1 MRNFNRRERRRDKV
15 KGWARRLRLQG
26 FSLVEVTL
34 AMGLLVFVMVAIM
47 ALLSAA
53 LKSELEA
60 ERETQATFVSQNI
73 FSDLAS
79 GASPTNTFL
88 VCGPDVLE
96 PSGML
101 PLNLTRSS
109 VSCLI
114 YSEQG
119 TALGIETIP
128 GFVLPVATIGA
139 RYGARVTVS
148 PVADRP
154 NVSRVEVE
162 VEVPV
167 TVSTAGRSK
176 FQFVAEIR
184 NQ

>member
-1 MRNFNRRERRRDKV
+1 MTPS
-15 KGWARRLRLQG
+15 ARWSCFRG

-34 AMGLLVFVMVAIM
+34 AMGLLVFVLVAIM

-79 GASPTNTFL
+79 GAHPTNTFI
-88 VCGPDVLE
+88 VCGDDLLE
-96 PSGML
+96 PAGKLS
-101 PLNLTRSS
+101 LNLSTNS
-109 VSCLI
+109 VSCVI
-114 YSEQG
+114 FNEQG
-119 TALGIETIP
+119 TGLGTETVANF
-128 GFVLPVATIGA
+128 GLPSPRSGA
-139 RYGARVTVS
+139 RYGAMVTVS
-148 PVADRP
+148 PVLERP
-154 NVSRVEVE
+154 NVSRVEVQ

-167 TVSTAGRSK
+167 TLSAAGRSK

>member
-1 MRNFNRRERRRDKV
+1 MATASRSSCFR
-15 KGWARRLRLQG
+15 G

-34 AMGLLVFVMVAIM
+34 AMGLLVFVLVAIM

-79 GASPTNTFL
+79 GAHPTNTFI
-88 VCGPDVLE
+88 VCGEDLLE
-96 PSGML
+96 PAGKLSV
-101 PLNLTRSS
+101 NLSINS
-109 VSCLI
+109 AYCVI

-119 TALGIETIP
+119 TGLGPESAVTF
-128 GFVLPVATIGA
+128 GLPNVRPGA

-148 PVADRP
+148 PLTERP
-154 NVSRVEVE
+154 NVSRVEVQ

-167 TVSTAGRSK
+167 TLNSGNRSK
-176 FQFVAEIR
+176 YQFVAEIR